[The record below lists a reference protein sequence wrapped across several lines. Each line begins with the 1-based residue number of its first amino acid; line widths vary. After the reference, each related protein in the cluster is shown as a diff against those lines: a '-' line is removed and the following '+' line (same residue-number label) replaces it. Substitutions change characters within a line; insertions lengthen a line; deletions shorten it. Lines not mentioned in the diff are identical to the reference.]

1 MRKVIIIIAAAA
13 ALFFSVVAC
22 DEKEDNKLKDFANPE
37 LSKTDSFI
45 MDVIYSAR
53 PYSILRTGNRDTAQ
67 AALNYLYSFIDS
79 MENRG
84 EINAMAAA
92 VFRAHSY
99 ELIRQETEADDE
111 MVRLYRV
118 AMSYDSPE
126 NRRKWYYNF
135 AGNQLS
141 LYLYM
146 QHNYEGFLRLAVPLL
161 ALMDSLDNGLY
172 DQRINLYSLLA
183 SCYVKLGEFDKA
195 KEVGDKAGK
204 YCWDVLAED
213 PSLYNHQLFIN
224 SYARIKDAY
233 VREKDW
239 EEARYWLIFVDSVQQ
254 SLIRYHPDARVL
266 GIYGSYLHL
275 DHAIKLWSLGQTDTA
290 ATEYAEFNKTVY
302 ANTLN
307 GLIQSNDYLMNA
319 ERWEEAATHY
329 EVLDWYLKWRG
340 VRPSL
345 EEMGA
350 YYIPKLRAN
359 YYAGRKD
366 SALQVAMQIAEL
378 YDSSFAAQKRSQ
390 MAKMATIYDMQG
402 KEMEIAHQKAELSHE
417 RWIGTLAALG
427 LITTFFIIYTLYR
440 RRAEKRLEAAHV
452 KLQQAYDQLEET
464 TTAKER
470 IESELRIARNIQMSM
485 VPNVFPERE
494 GLDMFASMVPAKEV
508 GGDLYGYFL
517 QGDSLYFCVGDVS
530 GKGVPASLFMAQ
542 SARLFRTFASEGMA
556 PADIAVRMNDELSE
570 GNDNNM
576 FVTMFI
582 GLIHLDSGQLDFCNC
597 GHNPPVIDGQFLQM
611 THVNQPIG
619 IMEGLPFRGEMLPDI
634 RGHQL
639 LIYTD
644 GLTEAENPQKALLGD
659 NRLIEL
665 MADAARLGSHE
676 VIDMLTKAVE
686 QHRSGAEPS
695 DDLTLMCITLL
706 SRLCE
711 EAKKK

>member
-1 MRKVIIIIAAAA
+1 MKKTLMILAAAA
-13 ALFFSVVAC
+13 TLLFSVVAC
-22 DEKEDNKLKDFANPE
+22 EEKEDSKLKDFTNPE
-37 LSKTDSFI
+37 YSRTDSLI
-45 MDVIYSAR
+45 LSAIHSLSQ
-53 PYSILRTGNRDTAQ
+53 YSILATGNRDMAQ
-67 AALNYLYSFIDS
+67 AAVNRMYSFIDS
-79 MENRG
+79 LEDRG
-84 EINAMAAA
+84 EINAMNAA

-99 ELIRQETEADDE
+99 EVIRQETEADDE
-111 MVRLYRV
+111 MVRLYRI

-126 NRRKWYYNF
+126 NRRKWYYTF

-146 QHNYEGFLRLAVPLL
+146 QHNYDGFLRVAVPLL
-161 ALMDSLDNGLY
+161 ASMDSLDNGLY
-172 DQRINLYSLLA
+172 DEKTNLYSLLA
-183 SCYVKLGEFDKA
+183 SCYVKLGEPEKA
-195 KEVGDKAGK
+195 KKVGEKAGK
-204 YCWDVLAED
+204 YCWDVLAEA
-213 PSLYNHQLFIN
+213 PSVYNHQVFIN
-224 SYARIKDAY
+224 CYARIKDAY
-233 VREKDW
+233 VREKNW

-254 SLIRYHPDARVL
+254 SLRRHHPDAPVL

-275 DHAIKLWSLGQTDTA
+275 DHAIKLWSLGQKDTA
-290 ATEYAEFNKTVY
+290 ATEFEEFRNSVY
-302 ANTLN
+302 FYSLN

-319 ERWEEAATHY
+319 ERWEEAATNY

-340 VRPSL
+340 VRPTL
-345 EEMGA
+345 EEIGA
-350 YYIPKLRAN
+350 YCIPKLRAN

-366 SALQVAMQIAEL
+366 SALHAAMQIAEL

-390 MAKMATIYDMQG
+390 MAELATVYDTQG
-402 KEMEIAHQKAELSHE
+402 KEMEIARQKAELSHE
-417 RWIGTLAALG
+417 RWIGTLVAMG
-427 LITTFFIIYTLYR
+427 LITVFFIIYIWYR
-440 RRAEKRLEAAHV
+440 RRAGKRLEAAHV

-464 TTAKER
+464 TTVKER
-470 IESELRIARNIQMSM
+470 IESELRIARGIQMSM

-576 FVTMFI
+576 FVTMFM
-582 GLIHLDSGQLDFCNC
+582 GLIHLDSGRLDFCNC
-597 GHNPPVIDGQFLQM
+597 GHNAPVIDGQFLQM
-611 THVNQPIG
+611 THINQPIG
-619 IMEGLPFRGEMLPDI
+619 IMEGLPFRGESLPDI

-665 MADAARLGSHE
+665 MADAVRLDSHE

-686 QHRSGAEPS
+686 HHRSGAEPS
-695 DDLTLMCITLL
+695 DDLTLMCITLKHVA
-706 SRLCE
+706 S
-711 EAKKK
+711 